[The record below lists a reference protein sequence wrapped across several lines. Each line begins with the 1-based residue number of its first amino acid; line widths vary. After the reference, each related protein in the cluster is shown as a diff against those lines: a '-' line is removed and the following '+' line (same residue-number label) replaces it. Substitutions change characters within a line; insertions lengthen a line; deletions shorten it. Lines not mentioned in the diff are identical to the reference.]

1 MKLKKSLSLSRLTP
15 QNFRGVHSMK
25 FRNDLSWSRVT
36 PRKSKIPFRGVHST
50 NQLHEQG
57 FLWRFST
64 DYGNEKLKKLKKKKI
79 DGLS

>member
-1 MKLKKSLSLSRLTP
+1 
-15 QNFRGVHSMK
+15 MK
-25 FRNDLSWSRVT
+25 FRNDLPWSRVT
-36 PRKSKIPFRGVHST
+36 PRNSEIAFHRVHST

-64 DYGNEKLKKLKKKKI
+64 DYGNEKLKKKKI